1 MNPETILKL
10 VKGIGGLVASVATEK
25 VIEKVGRKLIQSK
38 C

>member
-10 VKGIGGLVASVATEK
+10 AKGVGGLVASVATEK
-25 VIEKVGRKLIQSK
+25 VIEKVGRKLIKSK